1 MANLRELKKEIDN
14 QIYAVISDC
23 FAYSE
28 LHPSGKNDVVSGI
41 INEAVDL
48 RNELIGRVNEL
59 PSGADKKQIKGHFQ
73 AVKADLASGTDKLF
87 NQLSSVST
95 KKKK

>member
-14 QIYAVISDC
+14 QIYGVISDC

-28 LHPSGKNDVVSGI
+28 IHPSGKRDEVTVI

-48 RNELIGRVNEL
+48 RNNLISRVNNTG
-59 PSGADKKQIKGHFQ
+59 SFADAKQVKAHINT
-73 AVKADLASGTDKLF
+73 VKADLAAGTDKLF
-87 NQLSSVST
+87 TKLSSVST